1 MTSQPWRPPRPE
13 AGARWRAA
21 DVSGDEPKRRAEPWP
36 EALVRGTRFEVIP
49 VPGIVAEV
57 AAHLPPG
64 TRVSVTA
71 SRKQGL
77 DATVAAAGALS
88 ERGFVAIPH
97 LAARQ
102 IVDEAELQRIL
113 DDLASSGVQELFVIA
128 GDAPHPAGD
137 FEGSLHLLE
146 AMGTSGRSFEIGV
159 GAYPEG
165 HPFAPSEAESMR
177 LLQEKARYASVL
189 VTQLCFDAGALLDWV
204 RLLREHGVRTPV
216 RPGIAGPTDAARLLR
231 IGARVGVG
239 PSLRLLTR
247 QGSGIRH
254 LLGPGG
260 WSPDT
265 LLEELVPA
273 FADPRYGLE
282 GLHVYTFNAVEASAD
297 WWRGGDGTEVVI
309 R

>member
-1 MTSQPWRPPRPE
+1 MTSQPWRPLRPK
-13 AGARWRAA
+13 AGARWRGA
-21 DVSGDEPKRRAEPWP
+21 DVTGDEPPRRVEPWP

-49 VPGIVAEV
+49 VAGIVAEV

-102 IVDEAELQRIL
+102 IADEAELHRIL
-113 DDLASSGVQELFVIA
+113 DDLAAAGVRELFVIA

-137 FEGSLHLLE
+137 FEGSLDLL
-146 AMGTSGRSFEIGV
+146 AAVGRSGHSFEIGV

-165 HPFAPSEAESMR
+165 HPFIPSEAESMR
-177 LLQEKARYASVL
+177 LLQQKAQYASVL
-189 VTQLCFDAGALLDWV
+189 VTQLCFDADALLGWV
-204 RLLREHGVRTPV
+204 LRLREHGVQTPV

-247 QGSGIRH
+247 QASGIRH

-260 WSPDT
+260 WSPDS
-265 LLEELVPA
+265 LLDELAPS
-273 FADPRYGLE
+273 FADTRYGLE
-282 GLHVYTFNAVEASAD
+282 GLHIYTFNAVEASAA
-297 WWRGGDGTEVVI
+297 WWRGGDGSQAVS

>member
-1 MTSQPWRPPRPE
+1 MPGDQSPRRE
-13 AGARWRAA
+13 G
-21 DVSGDEPKRRAEPWP
+21 PWP
-36 EALVRGTRFEVIP
+36 DALVRGTRFEVIP
-49 VPGIVAEV
+49 VPGIVATV

-64 TRVSVTA
+64 ARVSVTA
-71 SRKQGL
+71 SRKHGL
-77 DATVAAAGALS
+77 EATLAAARALA
-88 ERGFVAIPH
+88 GQGYVAIPH

-102 IVDEAELQRIL
+102 ITDEAELQRIL

-137 FEGSLHLLE
+137 FEGSLQLLE
-146 AMGTSGRSFEIGV
+146 AMGTNGRSFEIGV

-165 HPFAPSEAESMR
+165 HPFAPSEAESMH

-189 VTQLCFDAGALLDWV
+189 VTQLCFDAGTLLEWV
-204 RLLREHGVRTPV
+204 LRLRERGVQTPV

-247 QGSGIRH
+247 QGAGIRH

-260 WSPDT
+260 WSPDA
-265 LLEELVPA
+265 LLEELAPA
-273 FADPRYGLE
+273 FADRRYGLE
-282 GLHVYTFNAVEASAD
+282 GLHVYTFNAVAASAD
-297 WWRGGDGTEVVI
+297 WWCGGAGRRSEDWRRDEQEPRDEGGPHAVI

>member
-137 FEGSLHLLE
+137 FEGSAAPAGGDGHERPVLRDR
-146 AMGTSGRSFEIGV
+146 GGRVPGGPPVRPVRGGV
-159 GAYPEG
+159 DAPPPGEGAVRVRAR
-165 HPFAPSEAESMR
+165 HPA
-177 LLQEKARYASVL
+177 VL
-189 VTQLCFDAGALLDWV
+189 RRRRPAGLGAAV
-204 RLLREHGVRTPV
+204 REHGVRTPV

>member
-1 MTSQPWRPPRPE
+1 MH
-13 AGARWRAA
+13 
-21 DVSGDEPKRRAEPWP
+21 DEPSPRRTEPWP

-49 VPGIVAEV
+49 VPGIVATV
-57 AAHLPPG
+57 TAHLPPG

-77 DATVAAAGALS
+77 EATLATARALAGQ
-88 ERGFVAIPH
+88 GYVAIPH

-102 IVDEAELQRIL
+102 ISGAAELQRIL
-113 DDLASSGVQELFVIA
+113 DDLASSGVQELFIIA

-137 FEGSLHLLE
+137 FEGSLGLLAALGE
-146 AMGTSGRSFEIGV
+146 SSRSFEVGV

-165 HPFAPSEAESMR
+165 HPFVPSEAESMQ
-177 LLQEKARYASVL
+177 LLQEKAQYASVL
-189 VTQLCFDAGALLDWV
+189 VTQLCFDAPALLDWV
-204 RLLREHGVRTPV
+204 LRLREHGVRTPV

-239 PSLRLLTR
+239 PSLRLLAR
-247 QGSGIRH
+247 QGSEIRH

-260 WSPDT
+260 WTPGT
-265 LLEELVPA
+265 LLDELTPA

-282 GLHVYTFNAVEASAD
+282 GLHVYTFNAVAESAA
-297 WWRGGDGTEVVI
+297 WWRDGNGRRGGEGPRNLSV
-309 R
+309 

>member
-1 MTSQPWRPPRPE
+1 MPSDPGQ
-13 AGARWRAA
+13 
-21 DVSGDEPKRRAEPWP
+21 RRAEQWP

-57 AAHLPPG
+57 TAHLPPG
-64 TRVSVTA
+64 MRVSVTA

-77 DATVAAAGALS
+77 GATLAAARDLS
-88 ERGFVAIPH
+88 LHGYVAIPH

-102 IVDEAELQRIL
+102 IADEAELRRIL
-113 DDLASSGVQELFVIA
+113 DDLASSGVRELFVVA

-137 FEGSLHLLE
+137 FEGSLDLLAALE
-146 AMGTSGRSFEIGV
+146 EGGRSFEIGV

-165 HPFAPSEAESMR
+165 HPFVPSAAESMQ
-177 LLQEKARYASVL
+177 LLQQKSRYASVL

-204 RLLREHGVRTPV
+204 LQLREHGVQTPV

-239 PSLRLLTR
+239 PSLRLLAR
-247 QGSGIRH
+247 QASGIRH

-265 LLEELVPA
+265 LLDQIAPA

-282 GLHVYTFNAVEASAD
+282 GLHVYTFNAVEASAA
-297 WWRGGDGTEVVI
+297 WWRDGDGSAAV
-309 R
+309 RG